1 MASAAARAQQEQALE
16 KRPVFVEAGYSRA
29 VLAGKWKLIVYGN
42 EPATTF
48 DYQPTPD
55 AEGFDP
61 LITDIR
67 IRLGGSMPG
76 TDEDGSPE
84 FSIFYQVKV
93 N

>member
-1 MASAAARAQQEQALE
+1 MVTCVPLQRVVFF
-16 KRPVFVEAGYSRA
+16 KRGLTLNFENLTSTADDIEFSNNNG
-29 VLAGKWKLIVYGN
+29 
-42 EPATTF
+42 TTF

-55 AEGFDP
+55 AEGFDA

>member
-1 MASAAARAQQEQALE
+1 MNFESLTSATDD
-16 KRPVFVEAGYSRA
+16 VEFSNNNG
-29 VLAGKWKLIVYGN
+29 
-42 EPATTF
+42 TTF

-61 LITDIR
+61 LITDVR
-67 IRLGGSMPG
+67 IRLGGTMPG
-76 TDEDGSPE
+76 TDEGGSPE